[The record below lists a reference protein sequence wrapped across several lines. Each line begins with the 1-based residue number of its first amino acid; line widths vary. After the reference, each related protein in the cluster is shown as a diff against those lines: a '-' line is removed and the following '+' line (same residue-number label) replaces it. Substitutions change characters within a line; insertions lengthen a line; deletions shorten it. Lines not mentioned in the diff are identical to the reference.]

1 MTTQKAPI
9 ISMKSLK
16 KEIQEIKRISDPALL
31 LRLLDYVESREK
43 LLKDL
48 LIHMNAVENHL
59 VKTAELL
66 QKMPQVNMADMLTKL
81 DDIANNTKKMVDYLE
96 MAVNEPVED
105 EPKLIK
111 RKSKPIKVVPSS
123 ENRIEPAKPKR
134 EPIKKKEPVRQPE
147 PVKEKDDTSEKL
159 EKITK
164 QNKALIDALNQVSDG
179 LQRLGE

>member
-1 MTTQKAPI
+1 MVTQKAPVM
-9 ISMKSLK
+9 SMKSLK

-81 DDIANNTKKMVDYLE
+81 DDIAGNTKKMVDYLE
-96 MAVNEPVED
+96 MAVNEPSED
-105 EPKLIK
+105 EPRIIK
-111 RKSKPIKVVPSS
+111 KKPRPITVVPLS
-123 ENRIEPAKPKR
+123 ENKTKKR
-134 EPIKKKEPVRQPE
+134 LVQQKKEPVEKIEQ
-147 PVKEKDDTSEKL
+147 VKEKDETSEKL
-159 EKITK
+159 EKIEK